1 MGENI
6 VLSQP
11 VLPPKPVAAPPARGL
26 AHAAA
31 PPGRAPG
38 GPARPPRIRPPVMT
52 ERGVSFRL
60 LGPLEI
66 ATANGRLPLKG
77 MNQRLVLALL
87 LLHANH
93 VVPTT
98 DLMDVLWP
106 DGRPPAT
113 GRKSLQNT
121 ISALR
126 GVLARGGVPE
136 HIASLTSEG
145 SGYMLKTAPENLDL
159 TRFRLLADKG
169 RDALAAGD
177 TEEAARLLRGA
188 LGLWRGRA
196 LAELAE
202 AGLDWPQTTAADGA
216 RLHALEEY
224 CEAELANGRPHEV
237 IRRLEGV
244 AAADPSRERTQR
256 LLMTALYRSSR
267 RDDALRAY
275 ERLHQQLRD
284 DLGAA
289 PSRELQDLHGA
300 IVRQDPLLTPGGTP
314 APRGSGPRPSADPEL
329 DLLHALLDLV
339 RRQNRPHV
347 VALTGDAEERQAALV
362 ARLMSGLEQDDR
374 AAVWHVQPG
383 PEGADLAHDLRAA
396 LRRATPERPMVAVA
410 EHLHQAGHLVPECV
424 GDIVTEAGRTPLLIV
439 LTARTGSHG
448 LWPGWDKAVPRFTT
462 ITV

>member
-1 MGENI
+1 M
-6 VLSQP
+6 LSHSVP
-11 VLPPKPVAAPPARGL
+11 RPNPAAPARVHATATLPGRVPGSPARV
-26 AHAAA
+26 
-31 PPGRAPG
+31 PQP
-38 GPARPPRIRPPVMT
+38 RPSVMT
-52 ERGVSFRL
+52 ERGVFFRL

-66 ATANGRLPLKG
+66 TTANGRLPLKG

-87 LLHANH
+87 LLNANH
-93 VVPTT
+93 VVPNT

-113 GRKSLQNT
+113 ARKVLQNA

-136 HIASLTSEG
+136 HIASLTSQG
-145 SGYMLKTAPENLDL
+145 SGYMLKTAPENIDL

-196 LAELAE
+196 LEELAD
-202 AGLDWPQTTAADGA
+202 AGADWPQTAAADGA
-216 RLHALEEY
+216 WLQALEEH

-237 IRRLEGV
+237 IQRLEGV
-244 AAADPSRERTQR
+244 AAANPSRERAQG
-256 LLMTALYRSSR
+256 LLMTALYHTGR
-267 RDDALRAY
+267 RDEALRTY
-275 ERLHQQLRD
+275 ERLHQRLRED
-284 DLGAA
+284 FGAD
-289 PSRELQDLHGA
+289 PSRELQDLHAA
-300 IVRQDPLLTPGGTP
+300 IVRQDPTLAPDEN
-314 APRGSGPRPSADPEL
+314 ADPRGTAPRPSAAPEL
-329 DLLHALLDLV
+329 DVLHALLDLV

-347 VALTGDAEERQAALV
+347 VALTGEAEERQASLV
-362 ARLMSGLEQDDR
+362 ARLMDGLQQDDR
-374 AAVWHVQPG
+374 AAVWHVRSG
-383 PEGADLAHDLRAA
+383 PDGADLAHDLRAA

-410 EHLHQAGHLVPECV
+410 EALHQAGRLVPQCV
-424 GDIVTEAGRTPLLIV
+424 GDIVVEAGRTPLLIV
-439 LTARTGSHG
+439 LTARTGSQG